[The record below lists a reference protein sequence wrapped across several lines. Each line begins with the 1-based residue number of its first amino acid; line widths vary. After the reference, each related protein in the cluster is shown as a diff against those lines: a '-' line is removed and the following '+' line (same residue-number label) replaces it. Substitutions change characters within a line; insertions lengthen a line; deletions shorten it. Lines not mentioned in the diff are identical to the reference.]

1 MFTDPSGEVA
11 FFIGFLIAAI
21 TFAVVN
27 TATQLVSDTISY
39 AVTGK
44 WNSSW
49 EDYFGAFLGGFMG
62 GGMFFVSGGNL
73 ALTFGIMGGMQTV
86 ATDLMTN
93 ATGKT
98 NYSGW
103 QILGSTVFSATMSAF
118 SISFGGGAG
127 KAGITVG
134 KNSFMAVWKA
144 SLMKLKYDTASKMA
158 GKVMLKGVAAVS
170 VLMGKSGITSGLKDS
185 IANWISYLLG
195 DQSKIGYV

>member
-39 AVTGK
+39 AATGK
-44 WNSSW
+44 WNSGW

-103 QILGSTVFSATMSAF
+103 QILGSTVFSMGTGFVAGSM
-118 SISFGGGAG
+118 GGT
-127 KAGITVG
+127 KIPGITSG
-134 KNSFMAVWKA
+134 ANSFMAVWKA
-144 SLMKLKYDTASKMA
+144 GLMKLKYDTASKMA
-158 GKVMLKGVAAVS
+158 GKVMLKGVSAVS
-170 VLMGKSGITSGLKDS
+170 VLMGKSGITGGFKDS
-185 IANWISYLLG
+185 IAKWLSYLLG